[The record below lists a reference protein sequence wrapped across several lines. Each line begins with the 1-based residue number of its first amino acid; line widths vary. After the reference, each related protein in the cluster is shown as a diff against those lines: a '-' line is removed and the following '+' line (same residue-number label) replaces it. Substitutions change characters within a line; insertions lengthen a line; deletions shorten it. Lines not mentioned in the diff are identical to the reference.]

1 MHFSWTYFSR
11 FLFYLSSAFCF
22 ITLCLFPHS
31 LQRVSTCSYR
41 SILYCSCLGTALVFV
56 TASMFRSS
64 ESSTLA
70 SSLLLSGSVVYG
82 IGGTLLLI
90 LLKTDIARLTH
101 MYASVQHSQRDVSSY
116 LVASF
121 SMFYALFYSSLIWR
135 STITLTVLTLYDE
148 KNNSTQSKTSA
159 NCEIRYTK
167 DDNIFAVSSFM
178 GKHTV
183 TSTDTKSHSNE
194 FLVQA
199 IFGVFLTVCF
209 AALLLTYLF
218 VPGIEESMEHLSNEC
233 KQEDPLTTSRQR

>member
-1 MHFSWTYFSR
+1 
-11 FLFYLSSAFCF
+11 
-22 ITLCLFPHS
+22 
-31 LQRVSTCSYR
+31 
-41 SILYCSCLGTALVFV
+41 
-56 TASMFRSS
+56 MFRGS

-101 MYASVQHSQRDVSSY
+101 LYAAVQQSQRDVSSY

-135 STITLTVLTLYDE
+135 STITLSVLTLYDE

-178 GKHTV
+178 GEHTV

-233 KQEDPLTTSRQR
+233 TQEDPLTTSRQR